1 MSWACRAKWPGAS
14 RAKSNI
20 TLTPQEQARLAS
32 ARPVDLEAHQ
42 QFLLGRFHLNKGTE
56 EGLRKAIQYF
66 DLAIAKDPGDASAY
80 AGLAEAYI
88 GLSSDYVHPREA
100 MPKAKT
106 AALTALK
113 LDESLAEAH
122 AALGLIH
129 LVYDWDGPAAERELR
144 RAIQL
149 NPSLATA
156 RLNYCGLL
164 KHPGTAR
171 RGRSG
176 DSAGSRARSAVSADP
191 REWNGSFDVRGA
203 AR

>member
-1 MSWACRAKWPGAS
+1 
-14 RAKSNI
+14 
-20 TLTPQEQARLAS
+20 
-32 ARPVDLEAHQ
+32 
-42 QFLLGRFHLNKGTE
+42 
-56 EGLRKAIQYF
+56 
-66 DLAIAKDPGDASAY
+66 
-80 AGLAEAYI
+80 
-88 GLSSDYVHPREA
+88 

-122 AALGLIH
+122 AALGFIH
-129 LVYDWDGPAAERELR
+129 LVYDWDGPAAERELQ

-156 RLNYCGLL
+156 RLNYAAYL
-164 KHPGTAR
+164 GTQ
-171 RGRSG
+171 GRQDEVVHG

-191 REWNGSFDVRGA
+191 REWNGSYDVCAA